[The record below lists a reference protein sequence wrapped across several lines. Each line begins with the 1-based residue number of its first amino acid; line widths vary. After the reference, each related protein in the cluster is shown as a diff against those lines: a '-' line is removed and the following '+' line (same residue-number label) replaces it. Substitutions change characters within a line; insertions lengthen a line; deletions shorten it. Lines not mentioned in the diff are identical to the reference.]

1 MSFLDLDLKYKY
13 RSANDQ
19 IYLDFYK
26 KCLESATRYDRAV
39 GYFTSSSLSVLA
51 NGLDVFLER
60 NGMIRIISN
69 PYLTKEDVD
78 AIEFGYKAKEDVIVE
93 CLLRPFQLNQQ
104 TIEHDAF
111 NTLAWLI
118 YKDKLQ
124 IKIAFTK
131 NNSLYHEKFGIFYDW
146 LGNKIAF
153 SGSANE
159 TVGGIRDNFEK
170 IDVFFKEHDKERIED
185 MVNDFESLWDDSTPV
200 FL

>member
-1 MSFLDLDLKYKY
+1 MIEPLAILQVTAYQFL
-13 RSANDQ
+13 Q
-19 IYLDFYK
+19 M
-26 KCLESATRYDRAV
+26 
-39 GYFTSSSLSVLA
+39 GWTSSWR
-51 NGLDVFLER
+51 R
-60 NGMIRIISN
+60 NGMIRIIAN

-93 CLLRPFQLNQQ
+93 SLLRPFQLNQQ
-104 TIEHDAF
+104 TIEQDAF

-131 NNSLYHEKFGIFYDW
+131 NNSLYHEKFGIFYDE

-159 TVGGIRDNFEK
+159 TLGGIRDNFEK
-170 IDVFFKEHDKERIED
+170 IDVFCKEYDQERIED
-185 MVNDFESLWDDSTPV
+185 MVNDFENLWNLLDKRFFCNRNS
-200 FL
+200 